1 MFVNCSTINTKPL
14 SFRSSPPQPNLLFRW
29 QFNNSLE
36 SMLELPPYSNIEA
49 ESHHQ
54 LALAETEHGSHGD
67 SSSSHPHHHHHSSQ
81 SSSSGSTGSNHNLLV
96 GPNLE
101 EMVRRKLERQ
111 QQPPKPVPVDGQLY
125 MYRIES
131 FTSFGTVTC
140 TATNTYGQSGHC
152 LYHILV
158 AGEFTTIHTATLNGI
173 ICMSFSLGAGRAIEL
188 NSTQHLRDCGMCC
201 CCCWV

>member
-1 MFVNCSTINTKPL
+1 
-14 SFRSSPPQPNLLFRW
+14 
-29 QFNNSLE
+29 
-36 SMLELPPYSNIEA
+36 MLELPPYSNIEA

-54 LALAETEHGSHGD
+54 LALAETEHGSHGE

-81 SSSSGSTGSNHNLLV
+81 SSSSSSGSTGGNHNLLV

-131 FTSFGTVTC
+131 FTSFGTITC

-158 AGEFTTIHTATLNGI
+158 AGEFSGQAQIPTYTTLNGI
-173 ICMSFSLGAGRAIEL
+173 ICMSFSLGPSSTQL
-188 NSTQHLRDCGMCC
+188 NSTFARLWFVLP
-201 CCCWV
+201 WVN

>member
-67 SSSSHPHHHHHSSQ
+67 SSSSSSHPHHHHHSSQ
-81 SSSSGSTGSNHNLLV
+81 SSPSGSTGSNHNLLV

-158 AGEFTTIHTATLNGI
+158 AGEFTIQRSMGLFVCPLA
-173 ICMSFSLGAGRAIEL
+173 SGAGRAIEL
-188 NSTQHLRDCGMCC
+188 NSTQHLRDCGLCY
-201 CCCWV
+201 CCWV